1 MAEPTAE
8 PASGPAG
15 PGPKDEPPALGELPP
30 QAADGAWSTGVD
42 LPALPADPAALEF
55 ASDNVLAR
63 KAGLGDR
70 QAFELLFR
78 RHVEATHRFALR
90 MLDSDRALADEA
102 VQEAWVKAWRRLPS
116 FEGRSAFTTW
126 MFSITSRQALDLRR
140 RRRPVAV
147 DDEILEPLVH
157 RRGSSVG
164 DGDPHQT
171 AVVGELWETLLVALS
186 ELPWRQRAAW
196 LLREM
201 EGLAYGE
208 IADALDTTEAVVR
221 GQLHRARRTLATRM
235 EQWR

>member
-1 MAEPTAE
+1 MCVVVEPTA
-8 PASGPAG
+8 GPLV
-15 PGPKDEPPALGELPP
+15 PPELPP
-30 QAADGAWSTGVD
+30 RSPTESIAAGDD

-78 RHVEATHRFALR
+78 RHVEPTHRFALR

-102 VQEAWVKAWRRLPS
+102 VQEAWVKVWRKLPS

-126 MFSITSRQALDLRR
+126 MFSIVSRQALDLRR

-157 RRGSSVG
+157 RRGSTVV
-164 DGDPHQT
+164 DGDPHQA
-171 AVVGELWETLLVALS
+171 AVAGQLWETLLVALS

-201 EGLAYGE
+201 EGMAYGE
-208 IADALDTTEAVVR
+208 IADVLDTTETVVR

>member
-1 MAEPTAE
+1 MV
-8 PASGPAG
+8 
-15 PGPKDEPPALGELPP
+15 PPELPP
-30 QAADGAWSTGVD
+30 QVPVGDPHDRAGAVD
-42 LPALPADPAALEF
+42 LPPLPEDPAALQF

-70 QAFELLFR
+70 EAFELLFR

-140 RRRPVAV
+140 KRRPVAV
-147 DDEILEPLVH
+147 DDQILEPLVH
-157 RRGSSVG
+157 SRGPVRS
-164 DGDPHQT
+164 DGDPHQA
-171 AVVGELWETLLVALS
+171 AVAGQLWETLLVALS

-196 LLREM
+196 LLREL
-201 EGLAYGE
+201 EGMSYGE
-208 IADALDTTEAVVR
+208 IADVLDTTDTVVR